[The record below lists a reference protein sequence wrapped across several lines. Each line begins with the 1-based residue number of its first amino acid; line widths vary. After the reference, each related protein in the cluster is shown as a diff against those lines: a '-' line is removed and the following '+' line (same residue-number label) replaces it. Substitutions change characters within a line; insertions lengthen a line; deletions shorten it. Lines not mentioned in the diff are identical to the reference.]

1 MKMIFQK
8 SEHPGSAERHLL
20 RRVENALFGDA
31 KTELTDDTL
40 VDAQRLDHDDLLA
53 FHAAFKEA
61 LNETLNLQSNVESD
75 VVLALKDRLERIYEQ
90 ACRVGDDQ
98 TETKEAIKKL
108 LMVIMG
114 SIRQGAGND
123 MQAHQ
128 ELDQEEQARE
138 THFALLQSQ
147 LVADLLNPETMIEAE
162 HLVPTLLSTDKD
174 ELATVLQIFDEA
186 QLVLMLKEADDLI
199 EALAAKGIAYESAIE
214 NLAFMQGYLGFLAQG
229 KTQN

>member
-8 SEHPGSAERHLL
+8 SERPGSAERHLL
-20 RRVENALFGDA
+20 RRVDNPLFGQA
-31 KTELTDDTL
+31 KSELNDDTL
-40 VDAQRLDHDDLLA
+40 VETQRVDHDDLLA
-53 FHAAFKEA
+53 FHAEFKEV

-75 VVLALKDRLERIYEQ
+75 VVLALKDRLERTYEH

-98 TETKEAIKKL
+98 AETKEAIKKL

-138 THFALLQSQ
+138 AHFALLDSS
-147 LVADLLNPETMIEAE
+147 LVADLLNPETVIEAD
-162 HLVPTLLSTDKD
+162 HLVPTLLSAEKD

-199 EALAAKGIAYESAIE
+199 EALAAKGVAYESAIE

-229 KTQN
+229 KQQN